1 MRPND
6 MPAEEFRRFGYELV
20 DWVAGYLDNLGD
32 LPVMPAIQPGE
43 LKTALP
49 AAGPEAGEPMDKIL
63 EDFRRLIVPA
73 INHWNHPRFMGY
85 FSVSASG
92 PGILGELLSAAINT
106 NHMVWKSNPAAT
118 ELEEVVLAWL
128 RQWIGLPASFFGI
141 IYDTASVSTLHAIAA
156 AREMADPEIRTRG
169 AGAGLT
175 LYTSEQAHSS
185 VEKGAICLGI
195 GQDNVRKI
203 PVDAQF
209 RMKVDA
215 LRAAIAADA
224 AAGKKPFCVSSTV
237 GTTSVASIDP
247 VEEIQ
252 QVCEQYD
259 IWHHVDASYAG
270 PAAIIPEFRHILRGA
285 ERAHSLV
292 LNPHKWLFTP
302 IDISVFYTRR
312 PDILKRA
319 FSLVPAY
326 LQTAEDSQATN
337 YMDYGVQLGRRFR
350 ALKLWFVMRYFGRQR
365 IAEILA
371 NHIRM
376 AQHLAEEI
384 AADGRFEIVA
394 PVLFSLVC
402 FRYKGSDDDNQ
413 RLLDTVAA
421 SGVAFLSAN
430 VLNGRKVIR
439 LALGNIGVTAQD
451 VALVWRTIREKAGEL
466 ESDPRPPGSDN

>member
-1 MRPND
+1 
-6 MPAEEFRRFGYELV
+6 
-20 DWVAGYLDNLGD
+20 
-32 LPVMPAIQPGE
+32 
-43 LKTALP
+43 
-49 AAGPEAGEPMDKIL
+49 
-63 EDFRRLIVPA
+63 
-73 INHWNHPRFMGY
+73 MGY

-128 RQWIGLPASFFGI
+128 RQWIGLP
-141 IYDTASVSTLHAIAA
+141 DELLRNHLRHRVHQHP
-156 AREMADPEIRTRG
+156 ARHRRRPGNGRSRDSHPRRRG
-169 AGAGLT
+169 GLT

-209 RMKVDA
+209 RMKADA